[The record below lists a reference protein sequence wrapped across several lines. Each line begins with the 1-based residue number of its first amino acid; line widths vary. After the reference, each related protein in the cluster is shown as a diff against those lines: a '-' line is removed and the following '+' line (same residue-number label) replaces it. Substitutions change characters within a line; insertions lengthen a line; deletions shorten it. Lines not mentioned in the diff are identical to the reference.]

1 MWRIGVIQIC
11 IYILYENTIIQFL
24 CSIYQYRKY
33 MIIRHQRTTA
43 LCTVRYE
50 YLQGAP
56 PVKLVVV
63 KFALSGTIYPLYFG
77 RLLTT
82 SSGKRRV
89 S

>member
-11 IYILYENTIIQFL
+11 IYILYESTHTEILSYNFYAVSTNTV
-24 CSIYQYRKY
+24 KY

-63 KFALSGTIYPLYFG
+63 KFALSGTM
-77 RLLTT
+77 
-82 SSGKRRV
+82 
-89 S
+89 